1 MVVDVVIFHW
11 VALVSGEEA
20 VPDGLGRVVQW
31 MTAFFYANDGLLAS
45 PRTDLLR
52 AVPDVLTGLFDRVRG
67 KLEVWKNLKK
77 ILLYFKNSIMYKIA

>member
-31 MTAFFYANDGLLAS
+31 MTALFYANDGLLAS

-52 AVPDVLTGLFDRVRG
+52 AVPDVLTGLFDRVD
-67 KLEVWKNLKK
+67 LQTNV
-77 ILLYFKNSIMYKIA
+77 YKTVGMVFQTYYIVGGPS